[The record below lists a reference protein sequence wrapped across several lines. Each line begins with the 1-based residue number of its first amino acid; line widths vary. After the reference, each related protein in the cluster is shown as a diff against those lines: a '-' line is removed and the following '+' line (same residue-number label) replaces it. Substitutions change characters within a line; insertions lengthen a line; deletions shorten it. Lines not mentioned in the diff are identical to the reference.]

1 MEDDSMIFYL
11 FRIAITMLFYFV
23 PAVIVKKIILP
34 KFTITTKVKILTM
47 ILLWIFCLTLFTT
60 FYFVTTGDLPTSS
73 KLGLWISIDYFY
85 IFGIK
90 GKGKGKKKVKVTK
103 YDELYKDMNEF
114 KKRARLT
121 KEDPASTN
129 EEAPCVKIPSA
140 PITPLEEIKCD
151 ELYKEMDEFEERT
164 RLTKED
170 SASINE
176 EAPCVEIP
184 STPITPLEEIHLE
197 ENPTEQPTND
207 RASLLSQ
214 LGNLSE
220 DELKAVVK
228 LASALSS
235 IKEDKQK
242 D

>member
-60 FYFVTTGDLPTSS
+60 FYFVKTGELPTSS
-73 KLGLWISIDYFY
+73 KLGLWILIDYFY

-90 GKGKGKKKVKVTK
+90 GKGKKKVKVTK
-103 YDELYKDMNEF
+103 YDDLYREMDEF
-114 KKRARLT
+114 GKRARLP
-121 KEDPASTN
+121 KEETASTS
-129 EEAPCVKIPSA
+129 EEAPCVEIPSA
-140 PITPLEEIKCD
+140 PITPLEEI
-151 ELYKEMDEFEERT
+151 
-164 RLTKED
+164 
-170 SASINE
+170 
-176 EAPCVEIP
+176 
-184 STPITPLEEIHLE
+184 HLE
-197 ENPTEQPTND
+197 KNPTEQPTND

-214 LGNLSE
+214 LGSLNE
-220 DELKAVVK
+220 DELKTVVK

-235 IKEDKQK
+235 VKEDEQK

>member
-1 MEDDSMIFYL
+1 MWLHDMFDFEHLICVIFSLIAYSPVYAIAKFFMRKKVPQKL
-11 FRIAITMLFYFV
+11 IFRIIIMIIVGYITLSIRYFVLGFLGIDATFIWFFSLFYGWH
-23 PAVIVKKIILP
+23 IL
-34 KFTITTKVKILTM
+34 FNREM
-47 ILLWIFCLTLFTT
+47 
-60 FYFVTTGDLPTSS
+60 
-73 KLGLWISIDYFY
+73 
-85 IFGIK
+85 
-90 GKGKGKKKVKVTK
+90 
-103 YDELYKDMNEF
+103 DELEKGVH
-114 KKRARLT
+114 LS
-121 KEDPASTN
+121 KENPALTN
-129 EEAPCVKIPSA
+129 EEPPCVEIPSA
-140 PITPLEEIKCD
+140 PITPLEKIKYD

-170 SASINE
+170 PASTNE

-184 STPITPLEEIHLE
+184 SAPITPLEEIHLE

>member
-23 PAVIVKKIILP
+23 PAVVVKKLILP
-34 KFTITTKVKILTM
+34 KFTITIKVRIITM
-47 ILLWIFCLTLFTT
+47 ILLCLFCLALFTT
-60 FYFVTTGDLPTSS
+60 FYFLTTGEFPASS
-73 KLGLWISIDYFY
+73 KLGIWIPIDYFY

-90 GKGKGKKKVKVTK
+90 GKGKKKVKVTK
-103 YDELYKDMNEF
+103 YDDLYREMDEF
-114 KKRARLT
+114 EKRARLP

-129 EEAPCVKIPSA
+129 EEAPCVEIPSA
-140 PITPLEEIKCD
+140 
-151 ELYKEMDEFEERT
+151 
-164 RLTKED
+164 
-170 SASINE
+170 
-176 EAPCVEIP
+176 
-184 STPITPLEEIHLE
+184 PITPLEEIHLE

-214 LGNLSE
+214 LSNLSE

-235 IKEDKQK
+235 IKDDKQK

>member
-1 MEDDSMIFYL
+1 MDGFQMLIFILGIL
-11 FRIAITMLFYFV
+11 FGAFTFFL
-23 PAVIVKKIILP
+23 PAVIVKKLIIDRV
-34 KFTITTKVKILTM
+34 TITLNVKIITM
-47 ILLWIFCLTLFTT
+47 FFLGTATLLFADILAYTINGGIPSTNKWALWML
-60 FYFVTTGDLPTSS
+60 
-73 KLGLWISIDYFY
+73 IDYYYLFHFKMKKKDNINPKLY
-85 IFGIK
+85 ADIAEYEESQKVGSSQTDSNVKSIEPSDSQ
-90 GKGKGKKKVKVTK
+90 GKGKKKVKVTK
-103 YDELYKDMNEF
+103 YDELYKEMDEF
-114 KKRARLT
+114 EERARLT
-121 KEDPASTN
+121 KEDPAST
-129 EEAPCVKIPSA
+129 
-140 PITPLEEIKCD
+140 
-151 ELYKEMDEFEERT
+151 
-164 RLTKED
+164 
-170 SASINE
+170 NE

>member
-1 MEDDSMIFYL
+1 MDGFQMLIFILGIL
-11 FRIAITMLFYFV
+11 FGAFTFFL
-23 PAVIVKKIILP
+23 PAVIAKKLIIDRVAITLNVKVITMVLLGAVTLIIAGILAY
-34 KFTITTKVKILTM
+34 TINGGIPSTNKWA
-47 ILLWIFCLTLFTT
+47 LWML
-60 FYFVTTGDLPTSS
+60 
-73 KLGLWISIDYFY
+73 IDYYYLFHSKRKKKDNINPQLY
-85 IFGIK
+85 TDIEEYEESQKVGSSQTDSNVKSIEPSDSQ
-90 GKGKGKKKVKVTK
+90 GKGKKKVKVTK
-103 YDELYKDMNEF
+103 YDELYKEMDEF
-114 KKRARLT
+114 EERARLT
-121 KEDPASTN
+121 KEDPAST
-129 EEAPCVKIPSA
+129 
-140 PITPLEEIKCD
+140 T
-151 ELYKEMDEFEERT
+151 
-164 RLTKED
+164 
-170 SASINE
+170 E

-184 STPITPLEEIHLE
+184 SAPITPLEEIHLE

>member
-1 MEDDSMIFYL
+1 MDGFQMLVFILGIL
-11 FRIAITMLFYFV
+11 FGAVTFFL
-23 PAVIVKKIILP
+23 PAVIVKKLIIDRV
-34 KFTITTKVKILTM
+34 TITLIVKIITM
-47 ILLWIFCLTLFTT
+47 FLLGTATLLFADILAYTINGGIPSTNKWALWML
-60 FYFVTTGDLPTSS
+60 
-73 KLGLWISIDYFY
+73 IDYYYLFHFKMKKKDNINPKLY
-85 IFGIK
+85 AGIEEYEESQKFGSSQTDSNVKSIEPSDSQ
-90 GKGKGKKKVKVTK
+90 GKGKKKVKVTK
-103 YDELYKDMNEF
+103 YDDLYREMDEF
-114 KKRARLT
+114 EKRARLP
-121 KEDPASTN
+121 KEDPAST
-129 EEAPCVKIPSA
+129 S
-140 PITPLEEIKCD
+140 
-151 ELYKEMDEFEERT
+151 
-164 RLTKED
+164 
-170 SASINE
+170 E

-184 STPITPLEEIHLE
+184 SDPITPLEEIHLE

>member
-60 FYFVTTGDLPTSS
+60 FYFVKTGELPTSS
-73 KLGLWISIDYFY
+73 KLGLWILIDYFY

-90 GKGKGKKKVKVTK
+90 GKGKKKVKVTK
-103 YDELYKDMNEF
+103 YDDLYREMDEF
-114 KKRARLT
+114 GKRARLP
-121 KEDPASTN
+121 KEEPASTS
-129 EEAPCVKIPSA
+129 EEAPCVEIPSA
-140 PITPLEEIKCD
+140 PITPLEEI
-151 ELYKEMDEFEERT
+151 
-164 RLTKED
+164 
-170 SASINE
+170 
-176 EAPCVEIP
+176 
-184 STPITPLEEIHLE
+184 HLE
-197 ENPTEQPTND
+197 KNPTEQPTND

-235 IKEDKQK
+235 EKDKQK

>member
-60 FYFVTTGDLPTSS
+60 FYFVTTGELPTSS

-90 GKGKGKKKVKVTK
+90 GKGKKKVKVTK
-103 YDELYKDMNEF
+103 YDELYRGMDEFEKGVHLSKGNPALTNEESPCVEIPSAPITPLEEIKYDELYKEMDEF
-114 KKRARLT
+114 EKRARLT

-129 EEAPCVKIPSA
+129 EEAPCVEIPSA
-140 PITPLEEIKCD
+140 PITPLEEI
-151 ELYKEMDEFEERT
+151 
-164 RLTKED
+164 
-170 SASINE
+170 
-176 EAPCVEIP
+176 
-184 STPITPLEEIHLE
+184 HLE
-197 ENPTEQPTND
+197 KNPTEQPTND

-235 IKEDKQK
+235 IKDDKQK

>member
-11 FRIAITMLFYFV
+11 FRIAVTMLFYFV

-60 FYFVTTGDLPTSS
+60 FYFVKTGELPTSS
-73 KLGLWISIDYFY
+73 KLGLWILIDYFY

-90 GKGKGKKKVKVTK
+90 GKGKKKVKVTK
-103 YDELYKDMNEF
+103 YDDLYREMDEF
-114 KKRARLT
+114 GKRARLP
-121 KEDPASTN
+121 KEDPASTS
-129 EEAPCVKIPSA
+129 EETPCVEIPSA
-140 PITPLEEIKCD
+140 PITPLEEI
-151 ELYKEMDEFEERT
+151 
-164 RLTKED
+164 
-170 SASINE
+170 
-176 EAPCVEIP
+176 
-184 STPITPLEEIHLE
+184 HLE
-197 ENPTEQPTND
+197 KNPTEQPTND

-220 DELKAVVK
+220 DELKAVAK
-228 LASALSS
+228 LASVLSS
-235 IKEDKQK
+235 EKDKQK